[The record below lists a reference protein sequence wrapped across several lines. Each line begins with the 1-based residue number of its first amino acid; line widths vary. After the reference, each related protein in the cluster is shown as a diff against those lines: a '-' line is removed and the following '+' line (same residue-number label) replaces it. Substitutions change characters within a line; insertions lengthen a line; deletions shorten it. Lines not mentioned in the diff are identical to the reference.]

1 LTDNDLRVLILYT
14 VNAAGRGISP
24 EDVCSII
31 NDHKPGYLNIMDSF
45 ERLRE
50 EGLITVLEDEGSR
63 YSYLTEGG
71 KLVVNELQ
79 VTLSITLRK
88 EIARQAVKRM
98 EALRGELSVTASYTE
113 NKAPAEGYTVT
124 VGLSD
129 RGDNLFTISMY
140 APTAIQADMITRSFK
155 NNPTAVYSGLIS
167 LLTANREPT
176 EH

>member
-1 LTDNDLRVLILYT
+1 MTDNDLRVLILYT

-24 EDVCSII
+24 EDVCTII
-31 NDHKPGYLNIMDSF
+31 NDHRPGYLNIMDSF
-45 ERLRE
+45 EKLRD

-63 YSYLTEGG
+63 YSYLTESG
-71 KLVVNELQ
+71 KLVVDELQ
-79 VTLSITLRK
+79 VTLSITFRK
-88 EIARQAVKRM
+88 EIARQAVRRM
-98 EALRGELSVTASYTE
+98 EKLRGDLSVTATYTE

-129 RGDNLFTISMY
+129 RGDSLFTLTMY

-155 NNPTAVYSGLIS
+155 NNPSEVYSGLIS
-167 LLTANREPT
+167 LLTAHREPT